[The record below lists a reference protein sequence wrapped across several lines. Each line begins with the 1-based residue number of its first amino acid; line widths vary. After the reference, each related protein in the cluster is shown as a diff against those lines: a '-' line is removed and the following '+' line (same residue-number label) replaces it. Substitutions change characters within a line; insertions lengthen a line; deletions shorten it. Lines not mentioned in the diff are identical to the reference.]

1 MEMITLFY
9 IGVFAVAFLL
19 MCYAFYEAKKDTK
32 AVLPTSPEKTI
43 PIKQKPIIDYRFN
56 EANEYVLN
64 NFEEIIKSS
73 ALIDFNVFQVNDSY
87 FVLNDKNQWIVDAG
101 IEFQFYKGY
110 FTIGFSTD
118 LEHISV
124 QSVKF
129 DKMYTDDNYVA
140 LDNVKSGKLKAF
152 IGKKIEEVTFKTL
165 EFDEVIDYT
174 MKTKKVSKLVEIL
187 LHFEGNQ
194 TLQIALVNYDLLEN
208 EVPKNFRYNLSNDI
222 LISMNAIVK
231 IN

>member
-1 MEMITLFY
+1 
-9 IGVFAVAFLL
+9 
-19 MCYAFYEAKKDTK
+19 
-32 AVLPTSPEKTI
+32 
-43 PIKQKPIIDYRFN
+43 
-56 EANEYVLN
+56 
-64 NFEEIIKSS
+64 
-73 ALIDFNVFQVNDSY
+73 LIDFNVFQVNDSY

-110 FTIGFSTD
+110 FTIGFSSD

-129 DKMYTDDNYVA
+129 DKMYSDDNYVA
-140 LDNVKSGKLKAF
+140 LDDIKSGKLKAF
-152 IGKKIEEVTFKTL
+152 IGKKIEEATFKTL

-174 MKTKKVSKLVEIL
+174 MKTKKVSKLVEMI

-194 TLQIALVNYDLLEN
+194 TLQIALVNYDLVEN
-208 EVPKNFRYNLSNDI
+208 EAPKNFRYNIINDI
-222 LISMNAIVK
+222 LISMNTIVK